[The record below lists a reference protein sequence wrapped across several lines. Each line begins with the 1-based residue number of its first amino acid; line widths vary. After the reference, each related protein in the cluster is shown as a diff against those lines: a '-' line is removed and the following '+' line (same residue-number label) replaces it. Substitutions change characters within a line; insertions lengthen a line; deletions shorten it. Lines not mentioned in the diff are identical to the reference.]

1 MGPYKHNVPVWYLSH
16 NTPEWHKNLRNQD
29 NHGTKYMGSPVGE
42 TDGQSRSVTEWYWED
57 DLPHW
62 TFIYSPTRWIQFLIY
77 RIHEV
82 DSSIEVCIRPLKP
95 SISWGLKKFKWI
107 NCHRLW
113 FDFLETR
120 AKYRYF
126 LTQFLVF
133 LLPMPSRVIVSP
145 KRELLFPILIK
156 QS

>member
-113 FDFLETR
+113 FDFLEIR
-120 AKYRYF
+120 ARSIDIFWLNSWYSFF
-126 LTQFLVF
+126 LC
-133 LLPMPSRVIVSP
+133 LL
-145 KRELLFPILIK
+145 ELLYHLRGNFCFLFW
-156 QS
+156 